1 MPSSTMPPIDLI
13 SASSFANGQPHEVFR
28 WMRENDPVHWH
39 EQTNAKG
46 FWAVTRY
53 HDVWAIGRDAKTYS
67 SYAGGIGL
75 DDAPEVSLQLTRN
88 MMLHMD
94 PPNHTRYRALV
105 SREFIP
111 RSANALRPRIE
122 ELAKKIIDEVIERGE
137 CDLMPDIAGVL
148 PSYVIA
154 ELMGIPP
161 ADGRRLYTLTE
172 KMHSAS
178 EVISEHERSGALMEM
193 LRYALDL
200 AEAKRK
206 HPGDDIA
213 TKLLEAE
220 IDGDHLTPS
229 EYSFFFLLLINAG
242 GDTTRNLLGGG
253 MLALFNN
260 PDQRRRLQSNLDA
273 LLPTAVEEML
283 RYVSPVVYMRR
294 TAMSDHELG
303 GKNIHA
309 GDKVV
314 MYYGSAN
321 RDAIMFPEADN
332 FDVGRT
338 PNEHIAFG
346 GGTHFC
352 LGSHIARAEIAVM
365 LREIMTRLPD
375 IEQGGPA
382 EYLASNFISGPAKL
396 PVRFTP
402 KSARS

>member
-1 MPSSTMPPIDLI
+1 MSLSTVPTIDLV
-13 SASSFANGQPHEVFR
+13 SASSFAQGQPHEQFR
-28 WMRENDPVHWH
+28 WLREHDPVHWH
-39 EQTNAKG
+39 EQKDLRG

-53 HDVWAIGRDAKTYS
+53 RDVWAIGRDAKTYS

-75 DDAPEVSLQLTRN
+75 DDPPEMALQLTRN

-105 SREFIP
+105 SKEFIP
-111 RSANALRPRIE
+111 RSATALKPRIE
-122 ELAKKIIDEVIERGE
+122 ELAKKIIDDVIERGE
-137 CDLMPDIAGVL
+137 CDLMPEIAGVL

-154 ELMGIPP
+154 DLMGIPLD
-161 ADGRRLYTLTE
+161 DGCRLYTLTE
-172 KMHSAS
+172 KMHSA
-178 EVISEHERSGALMEM
+178 HEAVSQQEQTAALLEM
-193 LRYALDL
+193 LQYAINL
-200 AEAKRK
+200 AEEKRK

-213 TKLLEAE
+213 TKLLQAE

-253 MLALFNN
+253 MLALFDH
-260 PDQRRRLQSNLDA
+260 PDQRRRLQNDLDA
-273 LLPTAVEEML
+273 LLPAAVEEML
-283 RYVSPVVYMRR
+283 RYVSPVVFMRR
-294 TAMSDHELG
+294 TATRDTELG
-303 GKNIHA
+303 GRKIRA

-314 MYYGSAN
+314 MYYGAAN
-321 RDAIMFPEADN
+321 RDPSMFPEPDK
-332 FDVGRT
+332 FDVARA

-352 LGSHIARAEIAVM
+352 LGSHIARAEIQVM

-375 IEQGGPA
+375 IEQAGPV
-382 EYLASNFISGPAKL
+382 EYIASNFISGPSKL

-402 KSARS
+402 KLR

>member
-1 MPSSTMPPIDLI
+1 MPPIDLI
-13 SASSFANGQPHEVFR
+13 SASSFANGQPHVVFR

-200 AEAKRK
+200 AEAKRR

-253 MLALFNN
+253 MLV
-260 PDQRRRLQSNLDA
+260 Q
-273 LLPTAVEEML
+273 
-283 RYVSPVVYMRR
+283 
-294 TAMSDHELG
+294 
-303 GKNIHA
+303 
-309 GDKVV
+309 
-314 MYYGSAN
+314 
-321 RDAIMFPEADN
+321 
-332 FDVGRT
+332 
-338 PNEHIAFG
+338 
-346 GGTHFC
+346 
-352 LGSHIARAEIAVM
+352 
-365 LREIMTRLPD
+365 
-375 IEQGGPA
+375 
-382 EYLASNFISGPAKL
+382 
-396 PVRFTP
+396 
-402 KSARS
+402 